1 MFIRLVAILILLVPT
16 SKEYA
21 VQKNERCIVKMP
33 DKCYKLNKDSIQY
46 YPLNEVMSAIAYH
59 ECYNL
64 TQTERWLVMEAF
76 MNRVED
82 NFNNNGHCVEEQL
95 LAPKQFTGLWKY
107 NSQQFQFNTNDTL
120 SIQNLEMANAIIA
133 GYRISTQRIYY
144 WAGTTDHSC
153 AHGRFVKRHKINTS
167 NKIKHWFR

>member
-64 TQTERWLVMEAF
+64 TQTERW
-76 MNRVED
+76 
-82 NFNNNGHCVEEQL
+82 
-95 LAPKQFTGLWKY
+95 
-107 NSQQFQFNTNDTL
+107 
-120 SIQNLEMANAIIA
+120 
-133 GYRISTQRIYY
+133 
-144 WAGTTDHSC
+144 
-153 AHGRFVKRHKINTS
+153 
-167 NKIKHWFR
+167 